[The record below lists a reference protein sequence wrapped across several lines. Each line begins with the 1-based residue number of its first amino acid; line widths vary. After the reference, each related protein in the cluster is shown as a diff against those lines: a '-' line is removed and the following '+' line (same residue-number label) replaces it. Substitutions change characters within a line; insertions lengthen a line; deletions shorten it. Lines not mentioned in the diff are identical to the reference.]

1 MRMRFSDM
9 GLGRQIGGLA
19 AVAVASLVG
28 IGAITIDGETRRSA
42 ATAEAAA
49 DRAVFDE
56 VGDLGVSMLQLRRF
70 EKNFM
75 MRLDQKSLDEHAT
88 ARKAATTTLDD
99 LARLTASGEQ
109 SALASGV
116 AEVDAG
122 VKAYFYAFATL
133 AETRQR
139 LGTTPESG
147 LEGRLRNAAHDI
159 EKQVGDLGDAASQ
172 ILLLQMRRHE
182 KDYMLRHDAKYVADF
197 DKKLKALTQT
207 VGGLDVM
214 LMARVGLMQSI
225 EDYGKGFHDWVAA
238 DRGVAAADKSMQTIH
253 RGLEPKLDALG
264 RAAAELRAGAESRAA
279 RVVAEVESRMGWGL
293 GIALVVLIAA
303 SFAIVRAITKPLA
316 GMTETMGRLADGD
329 LDVVVPG
336 RDRKNEI
343 GRMARA
349 VEVFRDT
356 ARERRT
362 LEEARRGEAARAAA
376 ERRQTMLTIADRF
389 ENRIGGVVA
398 TVSSAATELEA
409 AAGTLSAAAEEVS
422 AQSVAVAAAS
432 EEASTNVQTV
442 AAATEEL
449 ASTVNEVGRQV
460 EKSAEVAAAALGQ
473 AQGTSA
479 EVRGLASAAEEI
491 GTIVQMITEIAAK
504 TNLLALNATIEAAR
518 AGDAGRGF
526 AIVAQEVKGLA
537 DQTARATS
545 QIGVKVAAI
554 QASTQRSVGAISTI
568 AETIE
573 TMNTIAGTIA
583 AAVEEQGAATHE
595 ISGNLQQAARGTS
608 DVNGNI
614 TGVSLA
620 AESSSAASTQVLG
633 SAGDLSRQA
642 ETLRASVTEFL
653 AEIRAA

>member
-1 MRMRFSDM
+1 MQLRFSDM
-9 GLGRQIGGLA
+9 GLGRQIGGLVT
-19 AVAVASLVG
+19 VAVASLIG
-28 IGAITIDGETRRSA
+28 IGAIYVVGETRRSA
-42 ATAEAAA
+42 TAAEAVA
-49 DRAVFDE
+49 DRAVFDR
-56 VGDLGVSMLQLRRF
+56 VNDLEISMLQLRRF
-70 EKNFM
+70 EKNFL
-75 MRLDQKSLDEHAT
+75 MRLDQKSLDEHA
-88 ARKAATTTLDD
+88 ASRQKAAAALDD

-109 SALASGV
+109 SALASGL

-122 VKAYFYAFATL
+122 VKAYFYAFSSL
-133 AETRQR
+133 SETRLK

-147 LEGRLRNAAHDI
+147 LEGRLRVAAHDI
-159 EKQVGDLGDAASQ
+159 EKLVGELGDASAQ
-172 ILLLQMRRHE
+172 VLLLQMRRHE
-182 KDYMLRHDAKYVADF
+182 KDYMLRHDAKYVAAF
-197 DKKLKALTQT
+197 DEKLKALSQK
-207 VGGLDVM
+207 VGGTDVM
-214 LMARVGLMQSI
+214 LMKRVGLMQSI
-225 EDYGKGFHDWVAA
+225 EDYGKGFHDWVEG

-253 RGLEPKLDALG
+253 RGLEPKLDVLERTASD
-264 RAAAELRAGAESRAA
+264 LRAGAERRAEL
-279 RVVAEVESRMGWGL
+279 VTAEVESRMAWAL
-293 GIALVVLIAA
+293 GIALVVLIGA
-303 SFAIVRAITKPLA
+303 SFVIARAITRPLG
-316 GMTETMGRLADGD
+316 GMTDAMGRLADGD
-329 LDVVVPG
+329 LDVTVPG
-336 RDRKNEI
+336 RERTNEI

-349 VEVFRDT
+349 VEVFRDN
-356 ARERRT
+356 ARQRRA
-362 LEEARRGEAARAAA
+362 LEEARRGEAARTAA
-376 ERRQTMLTIADRF
+376 ERRQAMLTIADRF

-432 EEASTNVQTV
+432 EEASTNVHTV

-460 EKSAEVAAAALGQ
+460 EKSAEVAATALGQ

-573 TMNTIAGTIA
+573 TMNAIAGTIA
-583 AAVEEQGAATHE
+583 AAVEEQGAATRE
-595 ISGNLQQAARGTS
+595 IAGNLQQAARGTS

-614 TGVSLA
+614 TGVSSA
-620 AESSSAASTQVLG
+620 AENSSAASTQVLS

-642 ETLRASVTEFL
+642 ETLRASVSEFL
-653 AEIRAA
+653 AEIRSA